1 MNHPEILLLRHRI
14 ELADSLAKHPEWA
27 QCLGFV
33 PTMGALHQGHLALA
47 ERAAREN
54 KVVVVSIFVNPTQ
67 FNNPQDLALYPHT
80 LDQDMKLLATLLPLG
95 APIWVYAPNAE
106 DLYDQAVVARNFD
119 FQGLDTVFEGA
130 DRPGHFNGVGTVVS
144 LLWKAVPAQ
153 RVYFGEKDYQQ
164 LCVVKALK
172 RMENHSLEIIPCP
185 IVRESNGLAM
195 SSRNERLTAAQRQ
208 RAAWIYQTLQ
218 EVAQQGSASAP
229 NRLSPDELRNLVA
242 KKAQEAPDFEIA
254 YFDIVHEGGVNRV
267 TQWSAGARYRALI
280 AVAFHGVR
288 LIDNIAL

>member
-1 MNHPEILLLRHRI
+1 MNHPEILLLRRRI

-80 LDQDMKLLATLLPLG
+80 LDQDLKLLATLLPLG
-95 APIWVYAPNAE
+95 TPIWAYAPNAE
-106 DLYDQAVVARNFD
+106 DLYDQAVVARSFD

-172 RMENHSLEIIPCP
+172 RMENHALEIIPCP
-185 IVRESNGLAM
+185 IVREPNGLAM

>member
-1 MNHPEILLLRHRI
+1 
-14 ELADSLAKHPEWA
+14 
-27 QCLGFV
+27 
-33 PTMGALHQGHLALA
+33 LALA

-95 APIWVYAPNAE
+95 TPIWVYAPNAE
-106 DLYDQAVVARNFD
+106 DLYDQAVVARSFD

-218 EVAQQGSASAP
+218 EVAQQASASAP